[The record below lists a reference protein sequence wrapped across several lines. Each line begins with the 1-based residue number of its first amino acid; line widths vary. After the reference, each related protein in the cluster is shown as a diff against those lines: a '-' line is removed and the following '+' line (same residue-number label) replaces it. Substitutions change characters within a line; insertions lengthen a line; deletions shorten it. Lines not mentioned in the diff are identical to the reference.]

1 VKLALITM
9 PWAAL
14 DSPSLALSTLAPCVE
29 GMPGVD
35 AADIWYG
42 TLRWAEYVAEQHGV
56 VTGVSQYDRIA
67 DGYFVA
73 TGEWVFSGALY
84 GQPDPETTRFHH
96 LAASKG
102 VDLTEATELYRIA
115 GKFIENCAADLL
127 ADGYDTFGFTT
138 TFLQNVPS
146 LALAKELKK
155 RRPDATV
162 IFGGANCDG
171 VQGAALHR
179 CFPFVD
185 YVVRGEGEA
194 VFPSLLRWLSN
205 PSATAPA
212 ALSGLCWRDGSG
224 ASVANPMQAQPLSM
238 AQVPRADVS
247 GYFRSLS
254 RSALDRYLRPQLVLE
269 GARGCWWGAK
279 HHCKFCGLNGNS
291 MQFRSKPADRLY
303 LEIIQT
309 VSETQVL
316 DVSLAD
322 NILDM
327 AYLRDLMPRLAE
339 ADFDIRLFCEIKSN
353 LTYEQLERL
362 TRARVV
368 EVQPGI
374 ENLNSRVL
382 GLMRKG
388 VTGVRNVELLRNCE
402 TLGIGVSWNYL
413 YGFPGESGSDYTAIL
428 SQTAALTHLQPPS
441 AAFRVALER
450 FSPYFEDRELG
461 LRNRGPAQLFA
472 AIYQLPPE
480 DLADLVYLFESE
492 PSGING
498 AVEQELLA
506 AAERWRAGYR
516 DSELRAIR
524 DGHRL
529 VVLDR
534 RVGRPAGEHLLEAP
548 LEIAAYQGLF
558 SGRTVAG
565 LRRHLV
571 DDCGITADETAL
583 DELIDEWLRLG
594 LVFGESDHYVALA
607 TGSDL
612 RPGLSRHRPQT
623 GPVGRKEHPDDRK
636 HRAVRKVFVP
646 LSGGPSQ
653 AS

>member
-1 VKLALITM
+1 MKIALITM

-14 DSPSLALSTLAPCVE
+14 DSPSLALSTLAPCVADV
-29 GMPGVD
+29 PGVET
-35 AADIWYG
+35 ADVWYG
-42 TLRWAEYVAEQHGV
+42 TVRWAQRIAEQHGV
-56 VTGVSQYDRIA
+56 PGIAQYHRIA

-84 GQPDPETTRFHH
+84 GHEDPETTRFHR
-96 LAASKG
+96 LATGKG
-102 VDLTEATELYRIA
+102 VDLTEATVLYRLA
-115 GKFIENCAADLL
+115 GTFVEECADELL

-146 LALAKELKK
+146 LALARQLK
-155 RRPDATV
+155 RRLPAATV

-185 YVVRGEGEA
+185 YVVRGEGED
-194 VFPSLLRWLSN
+194 VFRGLLGRLVDS
-205 PSATAPA
+205 PGTAPT

-224 ASVANPMQAQPLSM
+224 HTVANPTHAAPLPM
-238 AQVPRADVS
+238 AQVPRADVT
-247 GYFRSLS
+247 GYFRALR
-254 RSALDRYLRPQLVLE
+254 RSGLDRYVQPQLVLE
-269 GARGCWWGAK
+269 GSRGCWWGAK
-279 HHCKFCGLNGNS
+279 HHCTFCGLNGDV

-303 LEIIQT
+303 REIVDT
-309 VSETQVL
+309 VSTTQVL
-316 DVSLAD
+316 DISLAD

-339 ADFDIRLFCEIKSN
+339 ADLDIRLFCEIKSN
-353 LTYEQLERL
+353 LTYDQLERL
-362 TRARVV
+362 ARARVV

-413 YGFPGESGSDYTAIL
+413 YGFPGETDSDYTGIL
-428 SQTAALTHLQPPS
+428 AQAAALTHLQPPS

-450 FSPYFEDRELG
+450 FSPYFEDRALG
-461 LRNRGPAQLFA
+461 LRNRGPAQLFG
-472 AIYQLPPE
+472 AIYQLPAE
-480 DLADLVYLFESE
+480 DLAELVYLFESE
-492 PSGING
+492 SAGIGG
-498 AVEQELLA
+498 AVEQDLLA
-506 AAERWRAGYR
+506 TAQRWRAGYQ
-516 DSELRAIR
+516 DSALRVIR

-534 RVGRPAGEHLLEAP
+534 RAGRPGCEHVLEDGP
-548 LEIAAYQGLF
+548 EVAAYRGLF
-558 SGRTVAG
+558 TGRTVAG
-565 LRRHLV
+565 LRRHL
-571 DDCGITADETAL
+571 ADEYAIAIGETAL
-583 DELIDEWLRLG
+583 GELLDGWLRLG

-612 RPGLSRHRPQT
+612 RPTPARDRAPSAPAR
-623 GPVGRKEHPDDRK
+623 RKEHRDDRSR
-636 HRAVRKVFVP
+636 RADRRVFVP
-646 LSGGPSQ
+646 LAGGPGP
-653 AS
+653 AA